1 MLQFSAESDQLQR
14 RIACGLWDGFDV
26 GQIIGEKRNWITTD
40 HIWSQPDH
48 LHLRAAQGEI
58 CFFLWRRDE
67 ATCTQS
73 RVSSEWKHI
82 WVGNQSPN
90 RCLFTSVRSS

>member
-1 MLQFSAESDQLQR
+1 MLQFRAESDQLQR

-26 GQIIGEKRNWITTD
+26 RQIIGEKRNWTTTD

-58 CFFLWRRDE
+58 FFCLFVFYDVEMKLRVL
-67 ATCTQS
+67 S
-73 RVSSEWKHI
+73 RVCRAN
-82 WVGNQSPN
+82 GNIYGYSW
-90 RCLFTSVRSS
+90 